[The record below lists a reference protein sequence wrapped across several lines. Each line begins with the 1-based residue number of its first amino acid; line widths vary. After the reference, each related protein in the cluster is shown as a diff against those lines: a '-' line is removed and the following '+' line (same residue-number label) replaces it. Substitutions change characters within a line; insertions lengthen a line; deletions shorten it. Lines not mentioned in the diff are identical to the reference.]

1 MTIEQANQY
10 FAALPEGFAP
20 AEELRAALPAAAQQV
35 AYVGVAGTA
44 GKTAA
49 AALTAAVLQ
58 AAGFVTGLYRAGC
71 EPLEQRVRIN
81 GEPVADALLCA
92 AAETLSRAKPLPR
105 AAAEL
110 AAAAACFGAAGCRLA
125 VVELP
130 DAGLAE
136 ALSHMPVCVVTSIG
150 PDGVSLVLES
160 TTLTKFL
167 YPFDFTLLVNY
178 DLNGTTASIS
188 MTVINEGDVPMPFS
202 FGYHPYFTASAL
214 ENVDFDIRCKTC
226 SENAKGEQPAAPEKI
241 TLTRKEGADNTI
253 RLMTGVEFPMS
264 FTDKGNGHKVTV
276 DADDSFNNGVL
287 WQQDAESFVCMEPWN
302 GWANS
307 VNEEGKHEILEPDE
321 ALTSEWTITIEK
333 V

>member
-10 FAALPEGFAP
+10 FATLPEGFAP

-49 AALTAAVLQ
+49 AALTAAVLR

-136 ALSHMPVCVVTSIG
+136 ALSHMPVCVVPSRRLARSIRRW
-150 PDGVSLVLES
+150 
-160 TTLTKFL
+160 
-167 YPFDFTLLVNY
+167 
-178 DLNGTTASIS
+178 IS
-188 MTVINEGDVPMPFS
+188 S
-202 FGYHPYFTASAL
+202 
-214 ENVDFDIRCKTC
+214 C
-226 SENAKGEQPAAPEKI
+226 S
-241 TLTRKEGADNTI
+241 
-253 RLMTGVEFPMS
+253 S
-264 FTDKGNGHKVTV
+264 
-276 DADDSFNNGVL
+276 
-287 WQQDAESFVCMEPWN
+287 
-302 GWANS
+302 
-307 VNEEGKHEILEPDE
+307 
-321 ALTSEWTITIEK
+321 
-333 V
+333 

>member
-49 AALTAAVLQ
+49 AALTAAVLR

-81 GEPVADALLCA
+81 GEPVADTLFCA

-130 DAGLAE
+130 DAGLRGDLHRPGRRE
-136 ALSHMPVCVVTSIG
+136 PLGGALGGSGCGRHAG
-150 PDGVSLVLES
+150 
-160 TTLTKFL
+160 
-167 YPFDFTLLVNY
+167 
-178 DLNGTTASIS
+178 
-188 MTVINEGDVPMPFS
+188 
-202 FGYHPYFTASAL
+202 
-214 ENVDFDIRCKTC
+214 RCHLRHRT
-226 SENAKGEQPAAPEKI
+226 GAA
-241 TLTRKEGADNTI
+241 
-253 RLMTGVEFPMS
+253 
-264 FTDKGNGHKVTV
+264 
-276 DADDSFNNGVL
+276 
-287 WQQDAESFVCMEPWN
+287 
-302 GWANS
+302 
-307 VNEEGKHEILEPDE
+307 
-321 ALTSEWTITIEK
+321 
-333 V
+333 